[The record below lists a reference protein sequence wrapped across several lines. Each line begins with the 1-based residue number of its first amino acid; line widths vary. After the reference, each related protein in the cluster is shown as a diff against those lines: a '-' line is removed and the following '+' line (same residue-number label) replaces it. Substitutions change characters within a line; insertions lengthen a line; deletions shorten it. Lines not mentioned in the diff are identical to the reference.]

1 MLLYAFREKNNRY
14 GVIKVHVFLVE
25 DEYICIDPVKN
36 RMAYAASFPISTGA
50 ISGPPFSMPTDSWF
64 GCADGGFDKANLNL
78 YKCKTKM
85 CFFAIIIKVIYLL
98 ILLVLRIN
106 FCHDVSSTILFL
118 TPHSIYTPPSLT
130 LQPWRYAFS
139 FCSYFFFPKII

>member
-1 MLLYAFREKNNRY
+1 MLFYAFRENNNWY
-14 GVIKVHVFLVE
+14 FVIKVHMSVVE
-25 DEYICIDPVKN
+25 GEYICIDLVKN

-64 GCADGGFDKANLNL
+64 DCADGGFDMAHLNL

-85 CFFAIIIKVIYLL
+85 WFILITIKVIYLL
-98 ILLVLRIN
+98 IQLVLRIN

-118 TPHSIYTPPSLT
+118 TPHSIHAPPFLT

-139 FCSYFFFPKII
+139 FCTYFSP